1 MKWGEKLA
9 EVKSELNFG
18 LDAFGKQA
26 MMTQAESV
34 AQMLVNLFLMR
45 PGQLPSLP
53 HIGINIRQYMYKF
66 EEELDVE
73 YIKNQISSQCPDLMK
88 YIDLPNM
95 QMILVPYKNDAIL
108 YLFVPVTVAVA
119 ENTAISIGFKKS
131 NLTNEITFN
140 YKINNNIDI

>member
-1 MKWGEKLA
+1 MAQIKP
-9 EVKSELNFG
+9 ELNFG
-18 LDAFGKQA
+18 IDAFGKQA
-26 MMTQAESV
+26 TMTQAESI

-66 EEELDVE
+66 EDELDVT
-73 YIKNQISSQCPDLMK
+73 YIKNQISSQCPDLMQ

-95 QMILVPYKNDAIL
+95 QLILVPYKNDSIL
-108 YLFVPVTVAVA
+108 YLFVPLTLAVA

-131 NLTNEITFN
+131 STNNEITFN